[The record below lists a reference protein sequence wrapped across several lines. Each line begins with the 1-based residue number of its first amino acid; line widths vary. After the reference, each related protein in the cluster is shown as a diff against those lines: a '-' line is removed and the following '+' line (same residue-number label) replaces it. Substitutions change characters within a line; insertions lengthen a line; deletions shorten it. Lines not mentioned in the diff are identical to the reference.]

1 MKKIYTKKSS
11 EILVWKKCFSTIM
24 NDLIIKWLNQF
35 DINNKIPTKLLIIN
49 RTYNFFFLQRE
60 KHFNDVKICLT
71 EKKETF
77 FTYFTH
83 FFGVTFQSFIEF
95 YKVLFRLPWTRT
107 NDFWNICMQ
116 TIHKIYW
123 KVPAETS
130 LKIITSAF
138 AANSSVSKLINIYR
152 YMFCP
157 AVTKPQNY
165 VIYTGK
171 YFYILMYTLLDWL
184 QCFTVY

>member
-1 MKKIYTKKSS
+1 MT
-11 EILVWKKCFSTIM
+11 L
-24 NDLIIKWLNQF
+24 LIWYKQQ
-35 DINNKIPTKLLIIN
+35 DINKTFDYKQKTFNAS
-49 RTYNFFFLQRE
+49 YNFFFLQRE
-60 KHFNDVKICLT
+60 KHFNDVKICFT
-71 EKKETF
+71 EKKRLF

-95 YKVLFRLPWTRT
+95 YKVLFRLPRTRT

-130 LKIITSAF
+130 LKIITSVF
-138 AANSSVSKLINIYR
+138 AANSSVSKLINIY
-152 YMFCP
+152 MLCS
-157 AVTKPQNY
+157 AVTKLQNY

>member
-1 MKKIYTKKSS
+1 MT
-11 EILVWKKCFSTIM
+11 L
-24 NDLIIKWLNQF
+24 LIWYKQQ
-35 DINNKIPTKLLIIN
+35 DINKTFDYKQKTFNAS
-49 RTYNFFFLQRE
+49 YNFFFLQRE

-71 EKKETF
+71 EKKRLF

-95 YKVLFRLPWTRT
+95 NKVLFRLPWTRT

>member
-1 MKKIYTKKSS
+1 M
-11 EILVWKKCFSTIM
+11 
-24 NDLIIKWLNQF
+24 
-35 DINNKIPTKLLIIN
+35 LLI
-49 RTYNFFFLQRE
+49 NFFFLQRE

-71 EKKETF
+71 EKKRLY

-138 AANSSVSKLINIYR
+138 AANSSVSKLIN
-152 YMFCP
+152 MFCS

-171 YFYILMYTLLDWL
+171 YCYILMYTLLD
-184 QCFTVY
+184 

>member
-1 MKKIYTKKSS
+1 M
-11 EILVWKKCFSTIM
+11 
-24 NDLIIKWLNQF
+24 
-35 DINNKIPTKLLIIN
+35 LLII
-49 RTYNFFFLQRE
+49 FFFLQRE

-71 EKKETF
+71 EKKRLF

-95 YKVLFRLPWTRT
+95 YKVLFRLPRTRT

-130 LKIITSAF
+130 LKNNHNRICCKFKCIKINQHLHVLSCCNETA
-138 AANSSVSKLINIYR
+138 KLCHLYR
-152 YMFCP
+152 KIFLYS
-157 AVTKPQNY
+157 N
-165 VIYTGK
+165 
-171 YFYILMYTLLDWL
+171 
-184 QCFTVY
+184 VYST

>member
-1 MKKIYTKKSS
+1 MT
-11 EILVWKKCFSTIM
+11 L
-24 NDLIIKWLNQF
+24 LIWYKQQ
-35 DINNKIPTKLLIIN
+35 DINKTFDYKQKTFNAFII
-49 RTYNFFFLQRE
+49 FFFLQRE

-71 EKKETF
+71 EKKRLF

-95 YKVLFRLPWTRT
+95 YKVLFRLPWTCT

-130 LKIITSAF
+130 LKIITSVF
-138 AANSSVSKLINIYR
+138 AANSSVSKLINIY
-152 YMFCP
+152 MFCS

>member
-1 MKKIYTKKSS
+1 MT
-11 EILVWKKCFSTIM
+11 L
-24 NDLIIKWLNQF
+24 LIWYKQQ
-35 DINNKIPTKLLIIN
+35 DINKTFDYKQKTFNAS
-49 RTYNFFFLQRE
+49 YNFFFLQRE
-60 KHFNDVKICLT
+60 NHFNDVKICLT
-71 EKKETF
+71 EKKRLF

-95 YKVLFRLPWTRT
+95 YKVLFRLPRTRT

-130 LKIITSAF
+130 LKIITSVF
-138 AANSSVSKLINIYR
+138 AANSSVSKLINIY
-152 YMFCP
+152 MLCS
-157 AVTKPQNY
+157 AVTKLQNY

>member
-1 MKKIYTKKSS
+1 MKKIYTKQSS

-49 RTYNFFFLQRE
+49 RKHSMLLIIFFLAKRE
-60 KHFNDVKICLT
+60 AFQWCKNLFNRKR
-71 EKKETF
+71 ESF

-95 YKVLFRLPWTRT
+95 YKVLFRLPRTRT

-171 YFYILMYTLLDWL
+171 YF
-184 QCFTVY
+184 